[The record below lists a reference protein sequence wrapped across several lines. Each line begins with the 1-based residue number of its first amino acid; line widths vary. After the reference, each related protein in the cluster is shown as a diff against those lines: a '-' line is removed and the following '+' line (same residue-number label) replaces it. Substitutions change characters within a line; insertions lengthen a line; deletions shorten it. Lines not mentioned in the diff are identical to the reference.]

1 MTNIRV
7 AHKNSMVRYF
17 LCAPKFS
24 WRNFHILWKV
34 NILIN
39 LMFLMFL
46 ISKFRIKLF
55 SFTLFIYFFLRLNIK
70 IKKHVLEIFSRNIHC
85 FSVKFK
91 CRRDSNRAEISTFFD
106 FKPEIL
112 IIFDWIYTTGLMT
125 YHRFH

>member
-70 IKKHVLEIFSRNIHC
+70 IKKACARNILKNDC
-85 FSVKFK
+85 FSAKFK
-91 CRRDSNRAEISTFFD
+91 CRRDSNRAEISTFFN

-112 IIFDWIYTTGLMT
+112 ISFDWIYTTGLMI